1 MARGGDRV
9 TLLEIGTPSRPLRE
23 EIVTFESG
31 GHLLPGILSLPET
44 PAPGAPGLILFSPGL
59 KHRVGPHRL
68 HVKLARLAT
77 GLGMPVFRFDFH
89 GTGDSEGELF
99 DVSVPVLH
107 EAIQNG
113 HFADDAAAA
122 VEAFCAA
129 AGIDRVVGCGLC
141 GGAITA
147 LYAAEK
153 DARVDGII
161 GFQLPVKVLDQEADF
176 ADQISGGYS
185 DFILT
190 LYLKKLFNAKA
201 WKNFLGGKSEYSL
214 IWKTITRRIAR
225 LLGFGG
231 AKKGGAIPE
240 SMNRNILRAY
250 DAVQGRV
257 KLQWIYS
264 EEERARYDFE
274 GEFEQ
279 VCLAGRERPY
289 DKVVIP
295 DSNHEFAPDDA
306 QRRLFAEIANWLDKN
321 YTLCHESEGEG

>member
-1 MARGGDRV
+1 M
-9 TLLEIGTPSRPLRE
+9 TLPEIGAPSRPLRE
-23 EIVTFESG
+23 EIVTFESE
-31 GHLLPGILSLPET
+31 GHRLPGILSLPET

-77 GLGMPVFRFDFH
+77 SLGMPVFRFDFH
-89 GTGDSEGELF
+89 GTGDSGGELF

-113 HFADDAAAA
+113 HFAADAAAA

-153 DARVDGII
+153 DPRVDGIV

-176 ADQISGGYS
+176 ADQISEGYS

-190 LYLKKLFNAKA
+190 LYLKKIFNPKA
-201 WKNFLGGKSEYSL
+201 WKNFLTGKSEYSL
-214 IWKTITRRIAR
+214 IWKTATRRLGR
-225 LLGFGG
+225 LFGG
-231 AKKGGAIPE
+231 GGKGEGEIPE
-240 SMNRNILRAY
+240 GMNRNFLRAY
-250 DAVQGRV
+250 DAAEGRV
-257 KLQWIYS
+257 KMQWIYS

-274 GEFEQ
+274 GEFEKI
-279 VCLAGRERPY
+279 CLAGRERLY

-306 QRRLFAEIANWLDKN
+306 QRALFTEIANWLDKN
-321 YTLCHESEGEG
+321 YDLCDESRGEG